1 MPDLFLGAI
10 GTILTFT
17 IFGDIR
23 TYPIKLIMFLC
34 ACIAAG
40 YEISPHP
47 LASSHP
53 RPHNSYAIFFFAYRT
68 FVVESW
74 LCWPV
79 SMLILY
85 FFLANFSWMFCVAFN
100 FYQMIVRRNRE
111 SEALEKWYH
120 VGCWGAPLIVVICV
134 AATKNFGRVG
144 DPANLYA
151 FTSPPSLMIAHV
163 PV

>member
-1 MPDLFLGAI
+1 MESISCFW
-10 GTILTFT
+10 FF
-17 IFGDIR
+17 IFR
-23 TYPIKLIMFLC
+23 Y
-34 ACIAAG
+34 
-40 YEISPHP
+40 S
-47 LASSHP
+47 
-53 RPHNSYAIFFFAYRT
+53 IFFFSYRD
-68 FVVESW
+68 FVIESW

-134 AATKNFGRVG
+134 AATGKFGRVG
-144 DPANLYA
+144 DPANLYDKET
-151 FTSPPSLMIAHV
+151 FLYISVSLTC
-163 PV
+163 PLF